1 MNVHLLQPRTRG
13 LLFAFLLS
21 IAAGVPVLAQS
32 GAYKNLITSK
42 NTAVNDTIAG
52 VNLAVSKVNPLAQH
66 GDVYITII
74 QSGGSGNPYI
84 YKIGYVPDPGFI
96 GVDTFTLQLNYL
108 GSYPY
113 LIYKA
118 YRVSIYPSL
127 VTGRPDVA
135 VTTAG
140 TPVTIDVLA
149 NDSGTFLPL
158 SVTALPL
165 VNNGTASINASNQVV
180 FTPDAGFTGV
190 AHLNYVVCDSL
201 NSCRTT
207 SINIGV
213 NNGSP
218 ASDTLRVATAKN
230 TRLDIPLL
238 YNGYTLFQSP
248 SDGTVVLQNGQSFS
262 YTPTFNFTGIDQFVL
277 ELNNAGSTVYKTVI
291 LDVLNTP
298 NQNTMAM
305 DDYVFTP
312 KGEPI
317 TFNVRDNDIGNLLV
331 KSWVTPANLPG
342 TISNTNGVGNVT
354 FTPNA
359 NFTGVATFYYRIGN
373 SNIPNLEMASVNVIV
388 GNMNPAAASYNLTT
402 PRETPFVIN
411 YQIPFIGFDFSVTDA
426 PENGYCSFFPGYTT
440 QTINGQSISGYNLLV
455 YTPNNDFIGTDEF
468 EVNYCVAA
476 NGLCRN
482 VKIVMDVVDVFSSD
496 GPYCVGDCVW
506 AGDVNDD
513 GAVNNK
519 DILPL
524 GYYMGFDGFL
534 RPNAALEW
542 YGQYAEDW
550 DNPYTGSPVDVK
562 HADTD
567 GNGVIT
573 TDDTLAISLFYDQ
586 THNLIPSVPPLSKG
600 LPFTFH
606 VLTPDPQPGDLV
618 EVEVSLGSPSNPV
631 TDIYGFTFDVSLS
644 PLIQDSALHMS
655 YYKNTWLNLNSP
667 SMTFEKNP
675 RQGRLETAFT
685 RTGGI
690 STNGYGPVGKFDFII
705 IDILDGAKPGKT
717 LSSDDQPLTIQIDN
731 SNYISGDGKV
741 SDGGSYTLT
750 IPVSRERSQKTVAE
764 DRDFFVYPSPATDR
778 VNVHLNGED
787 LIESLTIFD
796 ALGKE
801 VYTSGNVRL
810 EHTVLDVSSLP
821 DGFYVV
827 AARTG
832 SGNLVKKI
840 QIHR

>member
-1 MNVHLLQPRTRG
+1 MNVHLLQPRIRE
-13 LLFAFLLS
+13 LLFAFLV
-21 IAAGVPVLAQS
+21 IVAAGVPVSAQS

-66 GDVYITII
+66 GDVYITIL

-84 YKIGYVPDPGFI
+84 YKISYAPDPDFT
-96 GVDTFTLQLNYL
+96 GVDTFALQLNYL
-108 GSYPY
+108 GTYPY

-118 YRVSIYPSL
+118 YRVSVYPSL

-140 TPVTIDVLA
+140 TPVAIDVLA

-165 VNNGTASINASNQVV
+165 VNNGTATINASGQVV
-180 FTPDAGFTGV
+180 FTPEAGFTGV

-207 SINIGV
+207 AINVGV
-213 NNGSP
+213 NDSP
-218 ASDTLRVATAKN
+218 PVSDTLRVATAKN
-230 TRLDIPLL
+230 TRLDMPLV
-238 YNGYTLFQSP
+238 YSGYTLFQSP
-248 SDGTVVLQNGQSFS
+248 SNGIAVIQNGQSFS
-262 YTPTFNFTGIDQFVL
+262 YTPDFNYTGADQFVL
-277 ELNNAGSTVYKTVI
+277 ELNNSGSMVYKTVI
-291 LDVLNTP
+291 LEVLNTP
-298 NQNTMAM
+298 NQNTMAI

-331 KSWVTPANLPG
+331 KSWVTPANFPG
-342 TISNTNGVGNVT
+342 TISNTNGIGNVT

-359 NFTGVATFYYRIGN
+359 DFTGVATFFYRIGN

-426 PENGYCSFFPGYTT
+426 PDNGYCSFFPGYTT

-455 YTPNNDFIGTDEF
+455 YTPDNDFIGTDEF

-476 NGLCRN
+476 NGQCRN
-482 VKIVMDVVDVFSSD
+482 VKIVMNVVDVYSSD
-496 GPYCVGDCVW
+496 APYCIGDCVW

-513 GAVNNK
+513 GVVNNK

-524 GYYMGFDGFL
+524 GYYMGFDGFV
-534 RPNAALEW
+534 RPNASLEW
-542 YGQYAEDW
+542 YGQYADDW

-586 THNLIPSVPPLSKG
+586 THNLIPATPALSKG
-600 LPFTFH
+600 LPFTFK

-618 EVEVSLGSPSNPV
+618 EVEVSLGSAANPV
-631 TDIYGFTFDVSLS
+631 TNIYGFTFDVSLS
-644 PLIQDSALHMS
+644 PMIQDSAFRMT
-655 YYKNTWLNLNSP
+655 YYPNSWLNMNSP
-667 SMTFEKNP
+667 SMSFQKNP

-685 RTGGI
+685 RTGGFSASGHGLI
-690 STNGYGPVGKFDFII
+690 GKFDFII
-705 IDILDGAKPGKT
+705 IDILDGAKPGRKNPFRVSVDNPVFMWGNGCT
-717 LSSDDQPLTIQIDN
+717 TVGDTFAIDIPLRSEPSKETR
-731 SNYISGDGKV
+731 V
-741 SDGGSYTLT
+741 ST
-750 IPVSRERSQKTVAE
+750 
-764 DRDFFVYPSPATDR
+764 DRDFYVYPSPATDR
-778 VNVHLNGED
+778 VSVHLNGDD
-787 LIESLTIFD
+787 LIESLSVFD

-801 VYTSGNVRL
+801 VYASGSLRL
-810 EHTVLDVSSLP
+810 EHADLDVSNLP
-821 DGFYVV
+821 EGFYVV
-827 AARTG
+827 SAKTA
-832 SGNLVKKI
+832 SGNFVKKI

>member
-1 MNVHLLQPRTRG
+1 MNVHLLQPRIRE

-21 IAAGVPVLAQS
+21 IAAGVPVSAQS

-84 YKIGYVPDPGFI
+84 YKISYVPDPGYT
-96 GVDTFTLQLNYL
+96 GVDTFALQLNYL
-108 GSYPY
+108 GTYPY

-118 YRVSIYPSL
+118 YRVSVYPSL

-140 TPVTIDVLA
+140 TPVAVDVLA

-165 VNNGTASINASNQVV
+165 VNNGTATINASGQVV
-180 FTPDAGFTGV
+180 FTPEAGFTGV

-207 SINIGV
+207 AINIGV
-213 NNGSP
+213 NNSAP
-218 ASDTLRVATAKN
+218 VSDTLRVATAKN
-230 TRLDIPLL
+230 TRLDMPLV
-238 YNGYTLFQSP
+238 YGGYTLFQSP
-248 SDGTVVLQNGQSFS
+248 SNGIAVIQNGQSFS
-262 YTPTFNFTGIDQFVL
+262 YTPDFNYTGTDQFVL
-277 ELNNAGSTVYKTVI
+277 ELNNSGSTVYKTVM
-291 LDVLNTP
+291 LEVLNTP
-298 NQNTMAM
+298 NQNTMAI

-331 KSWVTPANLPG
+331 KSWVTPANFPG
-342 TISNTNGVGNVT
+342 TISNTNGIGNVT

-359 NFTGVATFYYRIGN
+359 DFTGVATFFYRIGN
-373 SNIPNLEMASVNVIV
+373 SNIPNLEMAAVNVIV

-426 PENGYCSFFPGYTT
+426 PDNGYCSFFPGYTT

-455 YTPNNDFIGTDEF
+455 YTPDNDFIGTDEF

-482 VKIVMDVVDVFSSD
+482 VKVVMNVVDVYSSNA
-496 GPYCVGDCVW
+496 PYCIGDCVW

-513 GAVNNK
+513 GVVNNK

-524 GYYMGFDGFL
+524 GYYMGFDGFV
-534 RPNAALEW
+534 RPNASLEW
-542 YGQYAEDW
+542 YGQYSDDW
-550 DNPYTGSPVDVK
+550 ENPYTSSPVDVK

-586 THNLIPSVPPLSKG
+586 THNLVPAVPALSKG
-600 LPFTFH
+600 LPFTYN

-618 EVEVSLGSPSNPV
+618 EVEVSLGSTSNPV
-631 TDIYGFTFDVSLS
+631 TNIYGFTFDVSLS
-644 PLIQDSALHMS
+644 PMIQDSAFHMT
-655 YYKNTWLNLNSP
+655 YYQNSWLNMNSP
-667 SMTFEKNP
+667 SMSFQKNP

-690 STNGYGPVGKFDFII
+690 SASGHGLIGKFDFII
-705 IDILDGAKPGKT
+705 IDILDGAKPGHKKPLRVSVDNPT
-717 LSSDDQPLTIQIDN
+717 LMWGNGSTTVGDTFAIEIPLR
-731 SNYISGDGKV
+731 SGPSKETRV
-741 SDGGSYTLT
+741 SM
-750 IPVSRERSQKTVAE
+750 
-764 DRDFFVYPSPATDR
+764 DRDFYVYPSPATDR
-778 VNVHLNGED
+778 LSVHLNGDD
-787 LIESLTIFD
+787 LIESLSIID

-801 VYTSGNVRL
+801 VYASGSVRL
-810 EHTVLDVSSLP
+810 EHADLDVSNLP
-821 DGFYVV
+821 EGFYVV
-827 AARTG
+827 SARTA
-832 SGNLVKKI
+832 SGNFVKKI
-840 QIHR
+840 QVHR